1 MMIDNDTLVKNRLKA
16 PKRFFEAAKEKF
28 PVYIW
33 ESTNER
39 RISSLRSKYSTVV
52 EKKLRKNT
60 RFDFYSAV
68 DNFVWVGVTKKRI
81 EFQTFKVYQY
91 VRDGKEDFEFKL
103 FNFEQYTIDGVRK
116 MHLSNGHYI
125 DGLAC
130 TSLFRGPYSDCYFY
144 SNKFKDYRHYGLTNE
159 LAEQFQKFEGL
170 KYIDL
175 EALSKNY
182 EIDFFIML
190 SYLLKYRDRIEYAQ
204 KIKARGML
212 KSIIGKLVWGYSYRS
227 RYHQHTN
234 MGRLTMSF
242 LRRNKAA
249 LRDTDITFEQFKL
262 QEEVKA
268 NLGVC
273 VDGFVESFFYN
284 VPIHDKES
292 VEYILSCIPDSVKP
306 IRFQNWV
313 VKHKVCAREYMDYQ
327 NMLKKLGIAFYG
339 DRIVLPKDFKAAH
352 DEAIENYNA
361 AKESIAQNDYV
372 ESRLHELL
380 KLETTID
387 HYSFVVPKDL
397 SEIKEEGKALHHC
410 VGSYTSRHAK
420 GETSIIFVRDD
431 KQVDTPLYTL
441 EMHKGHI
448 IQFRAAHNNA
458 PSDEAKKA
466 SEQFLAYANK
476 KGVAY

>member
-1 MMIDNDTLVKNRLKA
+1 MMIDNDTLVKDRLKA
-16 PKRFFEAAKEKF
+16 PNRFFEAAKEKF
-28 PVYIW
+28 PVYVW
-33 ESTNER
+33 ENNKER
-39 RISSLRSKYSTVV
+39 RISSGRAKYSTVV
-52 EKKLRKNT
+52 EKKLRSNT

-68 DNFVWVGVTKKRI
+68 DNFVWVGVTTKRI
-81 EFQTFKVYQY
+81 EFQTYKVYQY
-91 VRDGKEDFEFKL
+91 IKDGKEHFEFKL
-103 FNFEQYTIDGVRK
+103 FNFEQYTVEGVRK

-130 TSLFRGPYSDCYFY
+130 TSPFCGPYSDCYFY
-144 SNKFKDYRHYGLTNE
+144 SNKFKDYRHYGLTKE

-175 EALSKNY
+175 ETLDKNY
-182 EIDFFIML
+182 EVDFFFML
-190 SYLLKYRDRIEYAQ
+190 GYLIKYRDRIEYAQ

-212 KSIIGKLVWGYSYRS
+212 KSIIGELVWDYSYRS
-227 RYHQHTN
+227 KYHQHTN
-234 MGRLTMSF
+234 MGRLTMNF

-249 LRDTDITFEQFKL
+249 LRDTDITFEHFKL

-268 NLGVC
+268 TLGVC
-273 VDGFVESFFYN
+273 IDGFAETFFFN
-284 VPIHDKES
+284 IHDKEC
-292 VEYILSCIPDSVKP
+292 VERTFNCIPDSVKP

-327 NMLKKLGIAFYG
+327 NMLKKLGIAFSG

-352 DEAIENYNA
+352 DEAVENYNA
-361 AKESIAQNDYV
+361 AKEEIVQNDYV
-372 ESRLHELL
+372 KTRLQELL

-387 HYSFVVPKDL
+387 HYSFVVPKEL

-420 GETSIIFVRDD
+420 GETSIIFVRND

-448 IQFRAAHNNA
+448 IQFRAAHNHA